1 MPTNTNSDSHTLP
14 SQNYCCVPSLYSQ
27 PSSECFDLF
36 EDVMLLAAGRVIYHN
51 KVKALPKY
59 LRAMGHAC
67 PRNYNPA
74 DFVIFLMQQQSTAGI
89 QALADAW
96 EGSETKRSRVKSSVS
111 MDVEEGGGAAL
122 KVIKAEAGD
131 AADAAASSVSP
142 AAKSGCCT
150 QFSMLLK
157 RECQNTL
164 RDKGTYCVF
173 DF

>member
-1 MPTNTNSDSHTLP
+1 MLALTFFL
-14 SQNYCCVPSLYSQ
+14 LYIASPYATANLQ

-59 LRAMGHAC
+59 LRAMGHTC

-74 DFVIFLMQQQSTAGI
+74 DFVIFLMQQQTTAGI
-89 QALADAW
+89 QTLADAW
-96 EGSETKRSRVKSSVS
+96 ESSETKRSRVASTGSL
-111 MDVEEGGGAAL
+111 DVEEGGGSAL

-131 AADAAASSVSP
+131 ESEAITSPSSP

-164 RDKGTYCVF
+164 RDKGTF
-173 DF
+173 GSLSLH